1 MTNEMVT
8 VSTNSYVSPLPTFSI
23 YRPATHLPSR
33 SCFAASQ
40 PLYYGYITA
49 AASGRHK
56 QSIASTCVT
65 NQGYRVIR
73 ITYIQWRATNK
84 HAPTQAPIPAI
95 LISIPNPPRPE
106 SRPHKYPD
114 QQASLK
120 LAQNYLSFRT
130 AGSLIPNLTRAIQS
144 TNSWIEW
151 NSQRGTYEEQL
162 GYAHT
167 LAIEEREL
175 GRCRDMVREGQ
186 VGTV

>member
-1 MTNEMVT
+1 MASHEQTCPD
-8 VSTNSYVSPLPTFSI
+8 SGAYPSHP
-23 YRPATHLPSR
+23 HLNP
-33 SCFAASQ
+33 
-40 PLYYGYITA
+40 
-49 AASGRHK
+49 K
-56 QSIASTCVT
+56 
-65 NQGYRVIR
+65 
-73 ITYIQWRATNK
+73 
-84 HAPTQAPIPAI
+84 
-95 LISIPNPPRPE
+95 PPRPE

-130 AGSLIPNLTRAIQS
+130 AGTLIPNLTRAIQS

-162 GYAHT
+162 DCADT